1 MTLEATEAVSKAIIV
16 DSSSRW
22 TSSEMTECPET
33 TISRASL
40 SLTKDSTRART
51 RAQSKSS
58 ASSPGRTA
66 AGEAAAWACPSE
78 ETVAEE
84 ATAATEAVVEAT
96 EETEVAVMATE
107 VAVSEVT
114 EEMVATVADSTMAT
128 GTEAVT
134 EVTGEASA
142 AEAT

>member
-22 TSSEMTECPET
+22 TSLEMTECLET

-51 RAQSKSS
+51 RSQSKSS

-78 ETVAEE
+78 ETVAAE
-84 ATAATEAVVEAT
+84 ATAGTEVVEAT

-107 VAVSEVT
+107 EAVSEGT

-134 EVTGEASA
+134 GVTGEASA